1 MSSWARGLVLL
12 TLALAA
18 LLALLAAR
26 AGSEGPLLLL
36 LEREGGADAA
46 RPAPS
51 GSSPDD
57 DGGSSSATDSGATDS
72 SFTDSS
78 FTDSDSGSAAASAS
92 ATGSGSATGISIE
105 AGSGAGSSAS
115 AGGAG
120 SPAPAAPAGFA
131 AIKAFSVYDC
141 DKYLHAREGP
151 LPDFVVAG
159 VHKGGSTAL
168 FSYLADH
175 PAVTPAAC
183 KETHF
188 FSDDAKFRKGLHFY
202 RRHFAR
208 LEAGQVTGEGTPAYI
223 RDPAATR
230 RIGEAIPRVRVVVS
244 LRDPV
249 ERFVSQ
255 FVGFLERGVLPRSA
269 SCGAF
274 WAREL
279 AQLRRCEADYAPAA
293 HQPLPTTLG
302 VNEDEALRRAIA
314 REPLLELR
322 SERFAPCAAPGP
334 SACAAR
340 YCLAKHAEN
349 AISRGVYADQL
360 VRWLRFFPP
369 EQILL
374 VQSERLQGDTNAT
387 MQRVAR
393 FLGLAPFPDTALA
406 AFRTAR
412 VGSHFHKSPAAASC
426 DRAAMRAVMADANA
440 ALARLVAAQWPAETW
455 HAWPA

>member
-1 MSSWARGLVLL
+1 MSSWARGLALL
-12 TLALAA
+12 ALALALAA

-26 AGSEGPLLLL
+26 AGSQGQLLFL
-36 LEREGGADAA
+36 LEREGGVDAA
-46 RPAPS
+46 HPAPDS
-51 GSSPDD
+51 SATNSGATGSSASDSSATD
-57 DGGSSSATDSGATDS
+57 SSATDSGSAPGG
-72 SFTDSS
+72 
-78 FTDSDSGSAAASAS
+78 GSASAS
-92 ATGSGSATGISIE
+92 ATGGGNATGINTE
-105 AGSGAGSSAS
+105 AGSGAGSSSS

-120 SPAPAAPAGFA
+120 GPAPAAPAGSA
-131 AIKAFSVYDC
+131 ANKAFSLYDC
-141 DKYLHAREGP
+141 DKYMHAREGP

-175 PAVTPAAC
+175 PAVMPAAC

-188 FSDDAKFRKGLHFY
+188 FSDNAKFRKGLHFY
-202 RRHFAR
+202 RRHFPR

-249 ERFVSQ
+249 ERFVSH
-255 FVGFLERGVLPRSA
+255 FVGFVERGKLPRSV

-322 SERFAPCAAPGP
+322 SERFAPCSGSGS
-334 SACAAR
+334 SACATR

-369 EQILL
+369 DQILL

-393 FLGLAPFPDTALA
+393 FLGLAPFPDTAFA

-412 VGSHFHKSPAAASC
+412 VGSHFHKSRAAASC